1 MTTLMASRGS
11 QVVVTTTTH
20 PEKYEN
26 WTPDPQATRR
36 QSEPGGPAG
45 SWKAVRAMSQPG
57 EARTV
62 ADPTDSSREVWAG
75 LLDHYRETAVQ
86 ILGVHQCSGT
96 ECSSCGQHW
105 PCRAACAAEI
115 ALEL

>member
-1 MTTLMASRGS
+1 MATLMASRESRG
-11 QVVVTTTTH
+11 VVTTTTTT
-20 PEKYEN
+20 PE
-26 WTPDPQATRR
+26 TR
-36 QSEPGGPAG
+36 
-45 SWKAVRAMSQPG
+45 WKAVRAMSQPG

-62 ADPTDSSREVWAG
+62 ADPTDYPPEVWVG